1 MKAIYLIGFM
11 GSGKSSVLRLLAEKM
26 ALPGL
31 DTDQQIEQTTGRTI
45 PEIFKCQGEA
55 IFREKETDT
64 LMKMPKTDAVVA
76 TGGGIVEST
85 MNRNWLKEHV
95 FVVYLHTSLAE
106 IDRRLG
112 NDDSRPLWKKHE
124 KTELYERRLEKYRQT
139 ADNLIETD
147 GKSPE
152 QVAEEIY
159 QLIRKENTDML
170 GI

>member
-11 GSGKSSVLRLLAEKM
+11 GSGKSSVLRLVAEKM
-26 ALPGL
+26 AIPGL
-31 DTDQQIEQTTGRTI
+31 DTDQQIEQTTRQTI
-45 PEIFKCQGEA
+45 PEIFKSQGETV
-55 IFREKETDT
+55 FREKETDT

-76 TGGGIVEST
+76 TGGGIVESEV
-85 MNRNWLKEHV
+85 NRSWLKENV

-106 IDRRLG
+106 IERRLG
-112 NDDSRPLWKKHE
+112 KDESRPLWKKHD
-124 KTELYERRLEKYRQT
+124 KTALYERRMEKYRQT
-139 ADNLIETD
+139 ADSLIKTD